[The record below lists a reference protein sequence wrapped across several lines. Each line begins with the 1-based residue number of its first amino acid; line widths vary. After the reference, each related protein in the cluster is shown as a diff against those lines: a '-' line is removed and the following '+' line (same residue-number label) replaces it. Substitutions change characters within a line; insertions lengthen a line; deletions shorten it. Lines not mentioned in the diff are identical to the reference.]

1 MKYLL
6 ILLLTISTQTMR
18 AQSYLEDY
26 DETRLNS
33 GKSTGDG
40 VVFKGL
46 SMRSDLGIY
55 SDSQAMERSLET
67 KEIKE
72 QRRPQDFAFP
82 NPCTDYAYIN
92 FNQEIEGSVK
102 LQLLDIE
109 GNLIQTMY
117 EDKNSVR
124 GMKGVRLNLIGIHP
138 GTYDL
143 KLITPGNKQTQKLIK
158 I

>member
-33 GKSTGDG
+33 SKSTGDG

-55 SDSQAMERSLET
+55 SDSQAMESSL
-67 KEIKE
+67 EIKE
-72 QRRPQDFAFP
+72 QRKPQDFAFP

-102 LQLLDIE
+102 IQLLDIK

-117 EDKNSVR
+117 EDKNSVS